1 MHPMRLMT
9 TKGPL
14 ESNQVGSML
23 AHEHVVVAD
32 LRPLGE
38 HESSLL
44 HPIDA
49 IRALIEPEV
58 RAALAVGVTAI
69 VEATPVGVGRRADAI
84 EAISKATGMPFALAT
99 RIYREPWVQAG

>member
-1 MHPMRLMT
+1 MRLMT
-9 TKGPL
+9 TQGPL
-14 ESNQVGSML
+14 ASNQVGSML
-23 AHEHVVVAD
+23 AHEHVVAD

-49 IRALIEPEV
+49 IRAHIEPEV
-58 RAALAVGVTAI
+58 RAALAVDVTAI

-84 EAISKATGMPFALAT
+84 EAISKAIGMPFALAT

>member
-1 MHPMRLMT
+1 MRLMT
-9 TKGPL
+9 TQGSL
-14 ESNQVGSML
+14 GSNQVGAML
-23 AHEHVVVAD
+23 AHEHVVAD

-49 IRALIEPEV
+49 IRALIEHEV

-69 VEATPVGVGRRADAI
+69 VEATPVGVGRPSGCHRGDLEGDRDAVRVGD
-84 EAISKATGMPFALAT
+84 ENLP
-99 RIYREPWVQAG
+99 

>member
-1 MHPMRLMT
+1 
-9 TKGPL
+9 
-14 ESNQVGSML
+14 ML
-23 AHEHVVVAD
+23 AHEHVVAD

-38 HESSLL
+38 HELSLA

-58 RAALAVGVTAI
+58 RAALAVCVTAI
-69 VEATPVGVGRRADAI
+69 VEETPVGAGRRADAV

-99 RIYREPWVQAG
+99 GINREPRPGSPIGRGALPRRS